1 MALNAFSTR
10 GLSMHASNF
19 SSSKSSTLSEGLND
33 AATGVCSPDF
43 EADSD
48 VFGSVIGIDSVGGA
62 PVAST
67 CAEFSFRA
75 IVGVLSRVLLG
86 VLKAAS
92 EWESTS
98 NSECVSAESSRS
110 MLYAG

>member
-10 GLSMHASNF
+10 GLSMHDSNF
-19 SSSKSSTLSEGLND
+19 SSSKSSILSEGLND

-48 VFGSVIGIDSVGGA
+48 VFGSVVGVASVGGA

-75 IVGVLSRVLLG
+75 IAGVLFRELLG

-92 EWESTS
+92 ECESTS
-98 NSECVSAESSRS
+98 NSECVSTESSRS

>member
-1 MALNAFSTR
+1 MVLNTFSTR

-19 SSSKSSTLSEGLND
+19 SSSKSSTLSEVLND

-48 VFGSVIGIDSVGGA
+48 VFGSVVGVASVEGV
-62 PVAST
+62 PVASA

-75 IVGVLSRVLLG
+75 IVGVLS
-86 VLKAAS
+86 
-92 EWESTS
+92 
-98 NSECVSAESSRS
+98 
-110 MLYAG
+110 

>member
-1 MALNAFSTR
+1 
-10 GLSMHASNF
+10 
-19 SSSKSSTLSEGLND
+19 
-33 AATGVCSPDF
+33 
-43 EADSD
+43 
-48 VFGSVIGIDSVGGA
+48 
-62 PVAST
+62 
-67 CAEFSFRA
+67 
-75 IVGVLSRVLLG
+75 VLSRVLLG

>member
-1 MALNAFSTR
+1 MALNTFSTC

-19 SSSKSSTLSEGLND
+19 SSSESSTLSEGLND

-48 VFGSVIGIDSVGGA
+48 VFGSVIGIASVEGA
-62 PVAST
+62 PVT
-67 CAEFSFRA
+67 EFSFRA

-92 EWESTS
+92 ECESTS
-98 NSECVSAESSRS
+98 NSECVSTESSRS